1 MEPVYT
7 PETRRINVKTFASI
21 FVLACFAVATLSADS
36 LRLKSGETVDGT
48 FLGGDSREV
57 KFLRSNG
64 SVKNYPVSDVVA
76 ISFGDAEMAVSAPS
90 APQAPMP
97 SRTAAGKTVPAGTV
111 VTIRMIDSIDSD
123 VNGVGERF
131 RASLEEPLMANG
143 REIAPKGAD
152 AIVTVAKVDQA
163 GKVTGRE
170 EVAVELAAITIGGRE
185 YAVNTNYAE
194 VEGKSKT
201 KQTAK
206 TAGGGA
212 ALGAIIGAIAG
223 GGKGAAI
230 GAGVGAGA
238 GTVYS
243 ATRGSN
249 VRIPSET
256 LLTFS
261 LREDLTM

>member
-1 MEPVYT
+1 M
-7 PETRRINVKTFASI
+7 
-21 FVLACFAVATLSADS
+21 ATLSADT
-36 LRLKSGETVDGT
+36 LRLKSGEMVDGT

-64 SVKNYPVSDVVA
+64 SVKNYSVNEVA
-76 ISFGDAEMAVSAPS
+76 ALSFGDAEMAVAAPAVSAPS
-90 APQAPMP
+90 APVVSP
-97 SRTAAGKTVPAGTV
+97 SVSGKRVPSGTV
-111 VTIRMIDSIDSD
+111 VTVRMIDSIDSD

-131 RASLEEPLMANG
+131 RASLEEALIVDG
-143 REIAPKGAD
+143 RELAPKGAD

-163 GKVTGRE
+163 GKVTGKE
-170 EVAVELAAITIGGRE
+170 EVAVELAGLTVNGRE

-261 LREDLTM
+261 LREDLVM

>member
-1 MEPVYT
+1 M
-7 PETRRINVKTFASI
+7 KTLTSI
-21 FVLACFAVATLSADS
+21 FVLACLAVATLGADS
-36 LRLKSGETVDGT
+36 LRLKSGEMVDGT

-57 KFLRSNG
+57 KFLRSDG
-64 SVKNYPVSDVVA
+64 SVKNYSVSDVVA
-76 ISFGDAEMAVSAPS
+76 VSFGDAEMAAAPT
-90 APQAPMP
+90 APTRPAAPVAP
-97 SRTAAGKTVPAGTV
+97 KPGRTRSAGKVVPSGTV
-111 VTIRMIDSIDSD
+111 VTVRMIDSIDSD

-131 RASLEEPLMANG
+131 RASLDEALIVDG
-143 REIAPKGAD
+143 REIAPRGAD

-163 GKVTGRE
+163 GKVRGRE
-170 EVAVELAAITIGGRE
+170 EVAVELAGLMIGGEE

-194 VEGKSKT
+194 VAGKSKT
-201 KQTAK
+201 KETAK

-243 ATRGSN
+243 ATKGSN

-261 LREDLTM
+261 LREDLVM

>member
-1 MEPVYT
+1 
-7 PETRRINVKTFASI
+7 
-21 FVLACFAVATLSADS
+21 
-36 LRLKSGETVDGT
+36 
-48 FLGGDSREV
+48 
-57 KFLRSNG
+57 
-64 SVKNYPVSDVVA
+64 
-76 ISFGDAEMAVSAPS
+76 
-90 APQAPMP
+90 
-97 SRTAAGKTVPAGTV
+97 
-111 VTIRMIDSIDSD
+111 MIDSIDSD
-123 VNGVGERF
+123 INGVGERF
-131 RASLEEPLMANG
+131 RASLEEAIVVDG
-143 REIAPKGAD
+143 REIAPRGAD

-163 GKVTGRE
+163 GRVRGRE
-170 EVAVELAAITIGGRE
+170 EVAVELAALMIDGEE

-261 LREDLTM
+261 LREDLVL

>member
-1 MEPVYT
+1 M
-7 PETRRINVKTFASI
+7 KTLAS
-21 FVLACFAVATLSADS
+21 VLVLSCWAVASLNADS
-36 LRLKSGETVDGT
+36 LRLKNGEIVDGT

-64 SVKNYPVSDVVA
+64 SVKNYSVSEVA
-76 ISFGDAEMAVSAPS
+76 SIDFGASDNTDSAVAAPAIA
-90 APQAPMP
+90 APALPAVAA
-97 SRTAAGKTVPAGTV
+97 SRTGQVVPAGTV

-123 VNGVGERF
+123 INGVGERF
-131 RASLEEPLMANG
+131 RASLEEPLMVDG
-143 REIAPKGAD
+143 REIAPRGAD
-152 AIVTVAKVDQA
+152 AVVTVAKVDQA
-163 GKVTGRE
+163 GKISGKE
-170 EVAVELAAITIGGRE
+170 EVAVELAGITIGGRE
-185 YAVNTNYAE
+185 YAVATNYAE

-243 ATRGSN
+243 ATRGSK

-261 LREDLTM
+261 LREDLSM

>member
-1 MEPVYT
+1 MKK
-7 PETRRINVKTFASI
+7 ILLTFAA
-21 FVLACFAVATLSADS
+21 LALAVPAWADVI
-36 LRLKSGETVDGT
+36 RLTNGSTVEGT
-48 FLGGDSREV
+48 YLGGDSREV

-64 SVKNYPVSDVVA
+64 SVKTYAVSDVVSLA
-76 ISFGDAEMAVSAPS
+76 FGEDAAVAEAPATQA
-90 APQAPMP
+90 APVAPTTK
-97 SRTAAGKTVPAGTV
+97 TAAQSGNVIPSGTAITV
-111 VTIRMIDSIDSD
+111 RMIDSIDSD
-123 VNGVGERF
+123 VTGVGERF
-131 RASLEEPLMANG
+131 RASLEEAIVVDG
-143 REIAPKGAD
+143 RELAPRGAD
-152 AIVTVAKVDQA
+152 AIVEVAKVEQA
-163 GKVTGRE
+163 GRVRGRE
-170 EVAVELAAITIGGRE
+170 EVAVELVALDINGRE
-185 YAVNTNYAE
+185 FVVDSNYAE

-243 ATRGSN
+243 ATRGQT

-261 LREDLTM
+261 LREDLSM

>member
-1 MEPVYT
+1 MKK
-7 PETRRINVKTFASI
+7 ILLTFAA
-21 FVLACFAVATLSADS
+21 LALAVPAWADVI
-36 LRLKSGETVDGT
+36 RLTNGSTVEGT
-48 FLGGDSREV
+48 YLGGDSREV

-64 SVKNYPVSDVVA
+64 SVKTYAVSDVASLAFGEDATVA
-76 ISFGDAEMAVSAPS
+76 EAPA
-90 APQAPMP
+90 APVAPKTTTASQSGNVIP
-97 SRTAAGKTVPAGTV
+97 SGTAITV
-111 VTIRMIDSIDSD
+111 RMIDSIDSD
-123 VNGVGERF
+123 VTGVGERF
-131 RASLEEPLMANG
+131 RASLEEAIVVDG
-143 REIAPKGAD
+143 RELAPRGSD
-152 AIVTVAKVDQA
+152 VMVEVAKVEQA
-163 GKVTGRE
+163 GRVRGRE
-170 EVAVELAAITIGGRE
+170 EVAVELVALTVNGKE
-185 YAVNTNYAE
+185 LAVNSNYAE

-201 KQTAK
+201 KETAK

-243 ATRGSN
+243 ATRGQT

-261 LREDLTM
+261 LREDLAM

>member
-1 MEPVYT
+1 M
-7 PETRRINVKTFASI
+7 
-21 FVLACFAVATLSADS
+21 
-36 LRLKSGETVDGT
+36 
-48 FLGGDSREV
+48 
-57 KFLRSNG
+57 
-64 SVKNYPVSDVVA
+64 
-76 ISFGDAEMAVSAPS
+76 
-90 APQAPMP
+90 
-97 SRTAAGKTVPAGTV
+97 
-111 VTIRMIDSIDSD
+111 
-123 VNGVGERF
+123 
-131 RASLEEPLMANG
+131 
-143 REIAPKGAD
+143 
-152 AIVTVAKVDQA
+152 
-163 GKVTGRE
+163 
-170 EVAVELAAITIGGRE
+170 IGGRE

-249 VRIPSET
+249 VRIASET

-261 LREDLTM
+261 LREDVIM

>member
-1 MEPVYT
+1 V
-7 PETRRINVKTFASI
+7 RTFFSI
-21 FVLACFAVATLSADS
+21 LVLACFAVATLGADT
-36 LRLKSGETVDGT
+36 LRLKSGDTVDGT

-57 KFLRSNG
+57 KFLHSNG
-64 SVKNYPVSDVVA
+64 SVKNYPVSDVEA
-76 ISFGDAEMAVSAPS
+76 IGFGDAALSASAPS
-90 APQAPMP
+90 APSAPAPP
-97 SRTAAGKTVPAGTV
+97 SRAQARGEVIPAGTV
-111 VTIRMIDSIDSD
+111 VTVRMIDSIDSD
-123 VNGVGERF
+123 INGVGERF
-131 RASLEEPLMANG
+131 RASLEEAIVVDG
-143 REIAPKGAD
+143 REIAPRGAD

-163 GKVTGRE
+163 GRVRGKE
-170 EVAVELAAITIGGRE
+170 EVAVELAGLMIGGEE

-261 LREDLTM
+261 LREDLAL

>member
-1 MEPVYT
+1 
-7 PETRRINVKTFASI
+7 
-21 FVLACFAVATLSADS
+21 VATLSADS
-36 LRLKSGETVDGT
+36 LRLKNGQTVDGT

-57 KFLRSNG
+57 KFLQSNG
-64 SVKNYPVSDVVA
+64 SVKNYPVSEVTT
-76 ISFGDAEMAVSAPS
+76 ISFGDSEMAVTAPTVTPAVSAPKVTAS
-90 APQAPMP
+90 QA
-97 SRTAAGKTVPAGTV
+97 TGKRVPAGTV
-111 VTIRMIDSIDSD
+111 VTIRMIDAIDSD
-123 VNGVGERF
+123 INGVGERF
-131 RASLEEPLMANG
+131 RASLEEPLMVDG
-143 REIAPKGAD
+143 REVAPKGAD

-163 GKVTGRE
+163 GKISGKE
-170 EVAVELAAITIGGRE
+170 EVAVELAGLTINGKE
-185 YAVNTNYAE
+185 YAVSTNYAE

-201 KQTAK
+201 KSTAK

-261 LREDLTM
+261 LREDLSM

>member
-1 MEPVYT
+1 M
-7 PETRRINVKTFASI
+7 KTFVSI
-21 FVLACFAVATLSADS
+21 LTLSCLAVATLAADS
-36 LRLKSGETVDGT
+36 LRLKSGETLEGT
-48 FLGGDSREV
+48 FLGGDSRSV
-57 KFLRSNG
+57 KFLSADG
-64 SVKNYPVSDVVA
+64 SVKNYPVADVAALGFGDSDV
-76 ISFGDAEMAVSAPS
+76 AVSAPS
-90 APQAPMP
+90 APVVSAPKP
-97 SRTAAGKTVPAGTV
+97 VKVRSSGKTVPSGTV
-111 VTIRMIDSIDSD
+111 VTVRMIDSIDSD
-123 VNGVGERF
+123 ANGVGERF
-131 RASLEEPLMANG
+131 RASLEEPLVVDG
-143 REIAPKGAD
+143 REVAPRGAD
-152 AIVTVAKVDQA
+152 AIVTIAKVDQA
-163 GKVTGRE
+163 GKISGKE
-170 EVAVELAAITIGGRE
+170 EVAVELAGLTINGQE
-185 YAVNTNYAE
+185 YAVNSNYAE

-243 ATRGSN
+243 ATRGST

-261 LREDLTM
+261 LREDLAL

>member
-1 MEPVYT
+1 M
-7 PETRRINVKTFASI
+7 RTFASI
-21 FVLACFAVATLSADS
+21 FVLTCLAVATLGADS

-64 SVKNYPVSDVVA
+64 SVKNYPVSDVAA
-76 ISFGDAEMAVSAPS
+76 ISFGDAEMAAAPS
-90 APQAPMP
+90 APVAPKAP
-97 SRTAAGKTVPAGTV
+97 APTGKMVPAGTV
-111 VTIRMIDSIDSD
+111 VTVRMIDSIDSD
-123 VNGVGERF
+123 INGVGERF
-131 RASLEEPLMANG
+131 RASLEEPIMVDG

-163 GKVTGRE
+163 GKIRGKE
-170 EVAVELAAITIGGRE
+170 EVAVELAGLMIGGEE

-194 VEGKSKT
+194 VSGKSKT

-238 GTVYS
+238 GTVYA

-261 LREDLTM
+261 LRQDLVM